1 MTEEITLVLGDRKC
15 RILVGRGLLG
25 DLGTL
30 VSEKGQRFA
39 VITNPTVNSLYG
51 KQVLDSLEK
60 QGHAHVLY
68 EIPDSEAS
76 KSLDAATE
84 LYGKLSEDGFDRDSC
99 IIGLGGGVVGDLA
112 GFVAATY
119 MRGIDIIQVPTTLL
133 AQVDSA
139 IGGKTGLNLPG
150 GKNLVGAFH
159 QPVMVISDVS
169 VLSTLPDRDYISGLA
184 EVLKYGIA
192 ADPEVFELLESDID
206 RINRRDERLL
216 EKTVARCSRIK
227 AGIVEEDERDRGKRL
242 LLNYGHTLGHALEA
256 ATGYGTYRHGE
267 AVAIG
272 MLFAARV
279 SGKKGLLKA
288 KELKRITELVEALE
302 LPSQAEDRLERE
314 NLIGLMKGDKK
325 SRAGKVHM
333 VLPTGIGTAVIS
345 EIPDELLTAAL
356 EETGL

>member
-1 MTEEITLVLGDRKC
+1 MTEEISLDLGDRKC
-15 RILVGRGLLG
+15 SILVGRGLLG
-25 DLGTL
+25 DIGKL
-30 VSEKGQRFA
+30 VPGKNRRFA
-39 VITNPTVNSLYG
+39 VITNPTVNPLYG
-51 KQVLDSLEK
+51 KQVLDSLK
-60 QGHAHVLY
+60 KHGHAHVLY
-68 EIPDSEAS
+68 DVPDSEAS
-76 KSLDAATE
+76 KSLDAANQ
-84 LYGKLSEDGFDRDSC
+84 LYVRLSDAGFERDSC

-169 VLSTLPDRDYISGLA
+169 VLATLPDRDYVSGLA
-184 EVLKYGIA
+184 EVVKYGIA
-192 ADPEVFELLESDID
+192 ADPEVFALLESNVD

-227 AGIVEEDERDRGKRL
+227 AGIVQEDERDRGKRL
-242 LLNYGHTLGHALEA
+242 LLNFGHTLGHALEV
-256 ATGYGTYRHGE
+256 ATGYETYRHGE

-279 SGKKGLLKA
+279 SEKKGLLKA
-288 KELKRITELVEALE
+288 KELKRIAELAETLG

-314 NLIGLMKGDKK
+314 KLISLMKGDKK
-325 SRAGKVHM
+325 SRGGKVHM
-333 VLPTGIGTAVIS
+333 VLPTGIGTTVIS
-345 EIPDELLTAAL
+345 EIQDELLTAAL